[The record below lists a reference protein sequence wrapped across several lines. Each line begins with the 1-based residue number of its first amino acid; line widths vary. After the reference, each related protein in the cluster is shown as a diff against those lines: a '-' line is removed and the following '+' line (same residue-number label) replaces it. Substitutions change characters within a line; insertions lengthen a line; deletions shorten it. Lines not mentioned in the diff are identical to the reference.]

1 MNNNLKSAI
10 KEYYRYGISG
20 ELPSLGSMEVLRTND
35 LLRPVVELEHDDLI
49 KLLFHEVSIC
59 SKESVVESFLLGLEN
74 NQPEK
79 RAALSAF
86 AIALNLPKHK
96 FTVANGFQCDV
107 CGAFKSRKRDFTIL
121 NLGRYSSGASNSG
134 SPDELYF
141 FLKEANESRVNSVE
155 SITSFKAVLA
165 VLKSA
170 VPEDTPTTIEKKI
183 RSLKSLKLSAEQ
195 SRGLVDI
202 LGHIGVLESPEHKG
216 FIYQFKN
223 IGLMPRKSR
232 SSDWS
237 YPVDFWKGEYGV
249 NEDAVE
255 FWFGK
260 YLRQF
265 A

>member
-1 MNNNLKSAI
+1 MNTNLKSAI

-20 ELPSLGSMEVLRTND
+20 ELPSSESMEVLRTND

-49 KLLFHEVSIC
+49 KSLVHEVSIC

-86 AIALNLPKHK
+86 AIALNFPKHE

-107 CGAFKSRKRDFTIL
+107 CGAFKSRKRDFTML

-134 SPDELYF
+134 FPDELYF
-141 FLKEANESRVNSVE
+141 LLKEANKARTNSVK
-155 SITSFKAVLA
+155 SITAFKAVLA
-165 VLKSA
+165 VLKNA
-170 VPEDTPTTIEKKI
+170 APEDIPTTIEKKI
-183 RSLKSLKLSAEQ
+183 RGVKSLKLSAEQ
-195 SRGLVDI
+195 SRGLVDL

-216 FIYQFKN
+216 FIHQFKN
-223 IGLMPRKSR
+223 IGLMPKKSR

-237 YPVDFWKGEYGV
+237 YPVDFWKGEYGI
-249 NEDAVE
+249 NEDALE

-260 YLRQF
+260 HLRQF